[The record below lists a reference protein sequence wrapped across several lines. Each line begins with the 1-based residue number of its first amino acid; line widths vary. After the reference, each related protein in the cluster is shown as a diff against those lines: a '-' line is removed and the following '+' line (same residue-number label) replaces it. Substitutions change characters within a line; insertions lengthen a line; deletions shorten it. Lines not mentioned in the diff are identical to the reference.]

1 MPHPAYR
8 PIFLSMPLVPLF
20 RKTTGRLRPEPD
32 DPEGVPTVA
41 RARTARGQKSRRP
54 HSDAKVAE
62 VRHLVEKTALN
73 YDAISAQAGVGRA
86 SISRW
91 ARDMGWVR
99 PLEAPRATDRM
110 PRHRL
115 SQKLKLR
122 LLAERLRKLA
132 ERYIRELEDAST
144 IDPDK
149 LMQALEVLKMAR
161 LHAQGRRRDRFR
173 KSVAQTG
180 RQWQSEQDAIRNAI
194 REMHR
199 GGVNVDRAPKE
210 AVDLVIDAN
219 LPPEHPALRGR
230 GRR

>member
-1 MPHPAYR
+1 
-8 PIFLSMPLVPLF
+8 MPLVPLF

-132 ERYIRELEDAST
+132 ERYIHELEQAPHIDA
-144 IDPDK
+144 DK
-149 LMQALEVLKMAR
+149 LMQALQLLKMAR
-161 LHAQGRRRDRFR
+161 LEAMGRRRRR
-173 KSVAQTG
+173 KDWTGEPRTG
-180 RQWQSEQDAIRNAI
+180 RQWLSEQDAIRNAI
-194 REMHR
+194 KEMHR
-199 GGVNVDRAPKE
+199 GGVTIDRAPKE

-219 LPPEHPALRGR
+219 LPPDHPALRGR

>member
-1 MPHPAYR
+1 
-8 PIFLSMPLVPLF
+8 MPLVPLF
-20 RKTTGRLRPEPD
+20 RKTSGRLRLEPV
-32 DPEGVPTVA
+32 DPQAIPTGA
-41 RARTARGQKSRRP
+41 RARNARGQRSRRP

-62 VRHLVEKTALN
+62 VRRLIEKTTLT

-99 PLEAPRATDRM
+99 PLDAPRSTDRT
-110 PRHRL
+110 PRRRL

-122 LLAERLRKLA
+122 LLAERLRRLA
-132 ERYIRELEDAST
+132 ERYVRELEDTST

-161 LHAQGRRRDRFR
+161 LQAMGRRRRR
-173 KSVAQTG
+173 KDWTGEARTG
-180 RQWQSEQDAIRNAI
+180 RQWLSEQDAIRNAI

-199 GGVNVDRAPKE
+199 GGIVIDRAPKV

-219 LPPEHPALRGR
+219 LPPDGAALRGR
-230 GRR
+230 GRRR